1 LANPSLYSERKH
13 LVRLKLIVFIALACI
28 AVGVPGSAQEVPYF
42 VTYSHHMEEPG
53 SLDIETKTA
62 TGKPQSPGHRFFGE
76 STEFEYGTAA
86 WWTTEL
92 YVDVTGTKDESTV
105 LGGFRL
111 ENRIRPVM
119 RELWINPVLYFE
131 FEDINGANKSVLEVV
146 GHDVASDFVDDVH
159 ETRKEKLR
167 EAELKLILSSDL
179 KGWNVSENTIFE
191 KNLNNSPW
199 EFGYALGA
207 SRPLKLRASV
217 APCTFCLENLSAG
230 AEMYGGLGDRYTPGL
245 HNTSQYA
252 GPVAQWQIPNGPR
265 ISFATGFGLNDYSL
279 PHIVRI
285 GVAYEFDQA
294 FRRKGDS
301 R

>member
-1 LANPSLYSERKH
+1 VKFKLFIIIVLASLTAS
-13 LVRLKLIVFIALACI
+13 RLC
-28 AVGVPGSAQEVPYF
+28 SAQEVPYF
-42 VTYSHHMEEPG
+42 VTYSHHLEEPG
-53 SLDIETKTA
+53 SLDIETKVA
-62 TGKPQSPGHRFFGE
+62 TGRPQSPGHRFFGE
-76 STEFEYGTAA
+76 STEFEYGTTA

-111 ENRIRPVM
+111 ENRIRPLM
-119 RELWINPVLYFE
+119 REHWINPVLYFE

-146 GHDVASDFVDDVH
+146 GHDGAADLVDDMH

-179 KGWNVSENTIFE
+179 KGWNVSENVIFE
-191 KNLNNSPW
+191 KNLANSPW
-199 EFGYALGA
+199 EFGYALAA
-207 SRPLKLRASV
+207 SRPLRLRAS
-217 APCTFCLENLSAG
+217 ATPCTFCLENFSAG

-252 GPVAQWQIPNGPR
+252 GPVAQWQILNGPR
-265 ISFATGFGLNDYSL
+265 ISFGTGFGLNDYSL
-279 PHIVRI
+279 PHITRI
-285 GVAYEFDQA
+285 GVAYEFNQL
-294 FRRKGDS
+294 FRRKGGS